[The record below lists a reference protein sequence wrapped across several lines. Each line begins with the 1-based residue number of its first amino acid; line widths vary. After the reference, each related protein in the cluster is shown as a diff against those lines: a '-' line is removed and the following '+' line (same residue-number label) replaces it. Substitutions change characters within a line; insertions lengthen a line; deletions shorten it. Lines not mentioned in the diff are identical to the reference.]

1 MSLLLLN
8 WAILFSVAQPVLA
21 PLDPAHPGSKVYSHV
36 FVQTKVVCLNRNVD
50 IFQPQSS
57 TSEKFP
63 VIVFGHGQAL
73 DVGHYKLTFEHL
85 AKKGVIVI
93 FPQYDTGF
101 FDQEWNRMASDYAQ
115 QTDCALKSIPSADI
129 TAVLFSGH
137 SKGAY
142 VASLAAGLVSSTSY
156 NYQLRANIFF
166 APAGSDSNL
175 LKKYSADTAT
185 TVVYS
190 DADSIV
196 DKSISE
202 SIFSK
207 ANSKHR
213 QLIVVKS
220 YQNPPLKADHFW
232 ILTKSSFAG
241 GKTGDNSLHHYGAWK
256 WLVAGAWDL
265 SDGTPYTQPYL
276 YGDLA
281 NDKGVHGFFDDIER
295 NGNHPDASA
304 THQNHRTT
312 Y

>member
-1 MSLLLLN
+1 MSFFLFQ
-8 WAILFSVAQPVLA
+8 WTFLFSMAQPVPA
-21 PLDPAHPGSKVYSHV
+21 PTDPAHPGSKVYTHAFS
-36 FVQTKVVCLNRNVD
+36 QTKTVCLNRNVD

-63 VIVFGHGQAL
+63 VVVFGHGQAL
-73 DVGHYKLTFEHL
+73 DVGHYKMTFEHL

-101 FDQEWNRMASDYAQ
+101 FDQDWNRMASDYAQ
-115 QTDCALKSIPSADI
+115 QTDCALKSISNAEV
-129 TAVLFSGH
+129 AEVLFSGH

-142 VASLAAGLVSSTSY
+142 VASLAAGLVSSSTTHDY
-156 NYQLRANIFF
+156 TLRANIFF

-175 LKKYSADTAT
+175 LKNYSADTAT

-190 DADSIV
+190 DADTIV

-202 SIFSK
+202 NIFLK
-207 ANSKHR
+207 ANSKFR
-213 QLIVVKS
+213 QLIILKS
-220 YQNPPLKADHFW
+220 YQNPKLKADHFW

-241 GKTGDNSLHHYGAWK
+241 GQTGDNSLHHYGAWK

-265 SDGTPYTQPYL
+265 RAAANLTQPYL

-281 NDKGVHGFFDDIER
+281 TDKGVDGFVDDIQR
-295 NGNHPDASA
+295 N
-304 THQNHRTT
+304 
-312 Y
+312 